1 MTGIEAIKLLSD
13 GHCLTRQAWDS
24 QKDFWISTIAPDE
37 TYAPYFA
44 LHVFGGTG
52 TMYISKDFFER
63 INEETSLSAWASI
76 VNDLVNADDW
86 AIFEY
91 ADKPGA

>member
-1 MTGIEAIKLLSD
+1 MTGIEAIKLLND
-13 GHCLTRQAWDS
+13 GHCLARRAWDS
-24 QKDFWISTIAPDE
+24 QKEFWISTIEPDE

-44 LHVFGGTG
+44 LHVLGGKG

-86 AIFEY
+86 AILEY
-91 ADKPGA
+91 ADGED

>member
-91 ADKPGA
+91 ADGKD